1 MSCAS
6 STAEYLSGVS
16 TRACVVS
23 EYPIDFPDFID
34 SLNFIVYEYHVTC
47 MDRRQY
53 LALAGSGVVASVAGC
68 LGGNGD
74 SDDDTN
80 NSDDGNGGGNTTD
93 DGSNGTDDGN
103 ETETTEDG
111 GIGNETSD
119 GSEDDGTGDE
129 TDETTEDD
137 SGSEDSTAGPI
148 AVVERYF
155 EIQNNNQEV
164 ETIDE
169 VVALLEPI
177 FHSQSPF
184 IEFIENSDQTDVED
198 MDQSVPTDPD
208 LEITERDLGA
218 QEFNDSYNLTFI
230 PFIEEAD
237 LDIIAGNN
245 ALVQR
250 TTTTTS
256 GSTETER
263 TQYFWVTQEGGEW
276 VIFVTYSEEV
286 TSS

>member
-1 MSCAS
+1 
-6 STAEYLSGVS
+6 
-16 TRACVVS
+16 
-23 EYPIDFPDFID
+23 
-34 SLNFIVYEYHVTC
+34 

-93 DGSNGTDDGN
+93 DGSNGTDDGT

-111 GIGNETSD
+111 GTGNETSD

-129 TDETTEDD
+129 TDENTEDD
-137 SGSEDSTAGPI
+137 SGSEDPSAGPI
-148 AVVERYF
+148 AVVEQYF
-155 EIQNNNQEV
+155 EIRNNNQEV
-164 ETIDE
+164 EGIDE
-169 VVALLEPI
+169 ILALLEPI
-177 FHSQSPF
+177 FHSQSPY
-184 IEFIENSDQTDVED
+184 IEFIENAEQTDVED
-198 MDQSVPTDPD
+198 GDQSVPTDPE
-208 LEITERDLGA
+208 LQISERDLSA
-218 QEFNDSYNLTFI
+218 AEITDSYSLTFL

-237 LDIIAGNN
+237 LDIIDGNN

-263 TQYFWVTQEGGEW
+263 TQYFWVTQEDGEW

-286 TSS
+286 TSN